1 MTGGDAGKQ
10 GGWFRQHKLLTVAIV
25 FVVIVIIG
33 AAGNNTGAKKKV
45 TSTTP
50 STSRAVSHARGA
62 TTTRSTVAPTPTA
75 PPTTVPTRHNSAV
88 AVTLGAGNY
97 TGGRDV
103 ATGLYDVTTSPGQS
117 GNFIVNG
124 ADSYNEILGSAA
136 GLGVPKIR
144 VKVSNGDEI
153 QISGLSQVVF
163 TPVTAPLVTR
173 QAPATLYAGTW
184 TVGQDVGPGRY
195 VATPGPGQSGNF
207 IIVSEGV
214 NEILGGSLGVPSVT
228 FTVHSGDVIS
238 ISSLSQVTL
247 TPA

>member
-1 MTGGDAGKQ
+1 
-10 GGWFRQHKLLTVAIV
+10 
-25 FVVIVIIG
+25 
-33 AAGNNTGAKKKV
+33 
-45 TSTTP
+45 
-50 STSRAVSHARGA
+50 
-62 TTTRSTVAPTPTA
+62 
-75 PPTTVPTRHNSAV
+75 VPTRHNSAV